1 MGTCPADKN
10 FEMIAALLVIALM
23 GVLFGMSL
31 AVKLLIC
38 LALGWGIFW
47 ILGKRVEAGR
57 RSRS

>member
-1 MGTCPADKN
+1 
-10 FEMIAALLVIALM
+10 MIAALLLIALM
-23 GVLFGMSL
+23 AVFFGMSL

-38 LALGWGIFW
+38 LGMAWGLFW